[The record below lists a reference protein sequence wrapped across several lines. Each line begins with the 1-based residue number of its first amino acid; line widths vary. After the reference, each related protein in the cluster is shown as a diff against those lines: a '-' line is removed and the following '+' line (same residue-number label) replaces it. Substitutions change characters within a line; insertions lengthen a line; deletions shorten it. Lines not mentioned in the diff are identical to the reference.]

1 MRLHLRFIDESRHAA
16 PGSDST
22 FFNVQ
27 NTNLDRL
34 HRKAL
39 AHARSLRGV
48 NKTYIGYTFLQGPSL
63 LQAYPASLKDVFFT
77 ARELEWIEQE
87 ELA

>member
-1 MRLHLRFIDESRHAA
+1 MPMYLRFIDASGQEAL
-16 PGSDST
+16 GSDST

-39 AHARSLRGV
+39 AHARSLRTV

-63 LQAYPASLKDVFFT
+63 LQSYPASLKDVFFT
-77 ARELEWIEQE
+77 AKELESP
-87 ELA
+87 LCV